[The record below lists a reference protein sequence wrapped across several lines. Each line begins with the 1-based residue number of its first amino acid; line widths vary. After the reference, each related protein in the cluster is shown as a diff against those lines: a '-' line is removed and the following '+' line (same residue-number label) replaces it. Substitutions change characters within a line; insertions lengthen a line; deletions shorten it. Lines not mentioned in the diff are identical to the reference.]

1 MNNTLSHFDLRWFAP
16 QVDARTLVVSGA
28 DGAALEAAALDPL
41 VRAIGGE
48 VEVYKSENS
57 GFKDGVFIEE
67 WLARQFGLSEPSLP
81 PHWRDGR

>member
-1 MNNTLSHFDLRWFAP
+1 
-16 QVDARTLVVSGA
+16 VGA
-28 DGAALEAAALDPL
+28 IE
-41 VRAIGGE
+41 GE

-67 WLARQFGLSEPSLP
+67 WLAGQFGLSEPSLP